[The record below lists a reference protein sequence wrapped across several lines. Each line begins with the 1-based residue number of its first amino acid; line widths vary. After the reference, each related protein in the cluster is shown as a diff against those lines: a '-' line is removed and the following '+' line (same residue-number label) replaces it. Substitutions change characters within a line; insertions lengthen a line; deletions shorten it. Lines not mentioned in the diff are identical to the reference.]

1 MKNTKNFGSAPA
13 LRVSTQPSLLPLGTT
28 HADDGTASRMVD
40 SVDISLPENPSTH
53 RTLLL
58 SEWLGRGMDKWVW
71 ATASQLRALL
81 ASEAVTASTV
91 VGYWRGGMRHFFEFI
106 ETHGPHQPDR
116 LKPEHIEH
124 YIDWLAAQGWAYTSQ
139 KNTYSSTKSVLLA
152 LVSRRVI
159 PASPGLAGL
168 FPANP
173 YPGSNSRTKGATPLS
188 FGERIRLGEALRDD
202 IIAIHRGEFQGAQS
216 QALVV
221 YALAIAIR
229 CGCNPTPLLEAERDC
244 VSDHPFLPTMKTLR
258 LFKRRGN
265 ATQIANL
272 RYSREEDDAIS
283 IPMDGVA
290 VLTKALAL
298 SAPHV
303 ARAKPQHRNRLW
315 LYEPERGSNAGEVTV
330 LTGASLALGIQA
342 LMDRHKLL
350 GDDGQPLSVTL
361 SRLRKTV
368 EMRLFDLSGGDLIAT
383 AALMGHDPKVADT
396 HYLACTQQM
405 REDAAFLGEV
415 LPELHRSGQ
424 AGFIPIKRL
433 DKTPSGLC
441 KDSLFGDKAPKTGG
455 DDYCGEFLSCF
466 SCRSYAITGHPD
478 DLLRLFQTYN
488 FLGLEVENASSD
500 TWRVH
505 YRNTM
510 NLIDRFALDK
520 FGADAVAQAK
530 ARAKAQ
536 PSKFWSSYSLPRG
549 LGHA

>member
-13 LRVSTQPSLLPLGTT
+13 LRVSTQPSLPPLGNS
-28 HADDGTASRMVD
+28 HADDSAASSVGD
-40 SVDISLPENPSTH
+40 SVDISLPENPSAV
-53 RTLLL
+53 RTLRL
-58 SEWLGRGMDKWVW
+58 SEWLGRGLDEWVW
-71 ATASQLRALL
+71 ATTSQLRALL
-81 ASEAVTASTV
+81 ASEAVAVSTV
-91 VGYWRGGMRHFFEFI
+91 KGYWHDGMRYFFDFI
-106 ETHGPHQPDR
+106 EAHGPHQPDR

-124 YIDWLAAQGWAYTSQ
+124 YIDWLAAQGVSYTTQ
-139 KNTYSSTKSVLLA
+139 KHRYTITKSVLLA

-159 PASPGLAGL
+159 PESAGL

-173 YPGSNSRTKGATPLS
+173 YPGSNSRKKGATPLS
-188 FGERIRLGEALRDD
+188 FGERLRLGEALRDD
-202 IIAIHRGEFQGAQS
+202 IIAIHRGEFRGAQS

-229 CGCNPTPLLEAERDC
+229 CGCNTTPLLEAERDC
-244 VSDHPFLPTMKTLR
+244 VNDHPFLPTMKTLR

-272 RYSREEDDAIS
+272 RFSRQDENAIS

-315 LYEPERGSNAGEVTV
+315 LYESEGANAGEVTV
-330 LTGASLALGIQA
+330 LAQNTLNLGIQT
-342 LMDRHKLL
+342 LMDRHQLL
-350 GDDGQPLSVTL
+350 GDDGQPLSVNL

-415 LPELHRSGQ
+415 MPELHRSGQ
-424 AGFIPIKRL
+424 AGVIPIKPL
-433 DKTPSGLC
+433 EKTPSGLC

>member
-1 MKNTKNFGSAPA
+1 MKKAKDFDSLPP
-13 LRVSTQPSLLPLGTT
+13 LLVSTQPGAPPRDSAPGDVSS
-28 HADDGTASRMVD
+28 AD
-40 SVDISLPENPSTH
+40 SVEISLPENPTRK
-53 RTLLL
+53 RTLPL
-58 SEWLGRGMDKWVW
+58 SEWLGRGLDEWVW

-81 ASEAVTASTV
+81 AAESVAVSTV
-91 VGYWRGGMRHFFEFI
+91 VSYWEGGMRTFFKFI
-106 ETHGPHQPDR
+106 EAHGPHQPNR

-124 YIDWLAAQGWAYTSQ
+124 YIDWLSVQGLEYTTQ
-139 KNTYSSTKSVLLA
+139 KTRYTYTKSVLLA

-159 PASPGLAGL
+159 PESAGL
-168 FPANP
+168 FPVNP
-173 YPGSNSRTKGATPLS
+173 YPGSNSRNKGATPLS

-202 IIAIHRGEFQGAQS
+202 IIAIHRGEFKGAQS
-216 QALVV
+216 HAMVV

-229 CGCNPTPLLEAERDC
+229 CGCNTTPLLEAERDC
-244 VSDHPFLPTMKTLR
+244 VSDHPFLPSMKTLR

-265 ATQIANL
+265 ATQIATL
-272 RYSREEDDAIS
+272 RFSRQEDSDIS

-290 VLTKALAL
+290 VLAKALTL
-298 SAPHV
+298 SAPYL

-315 LYEPERGSNAGEVTV
+315 LFESEGGNNAGTVTV
-330 LTGASLALGIQA
+330 LTESTLVYGIQA

-350 GDDGQPLSVTL
+350 QDDGQPLSVNL

-424 AGFIPIKRL
+424 AGVIPIKPL
-433 DKTPSGLC
+433 EKTPSGLC

-455 DDYCGEFLSCF
+455 DAYCGEFLACF

-488 FLGLEVENASSD
+488 FLGLEVENAISN
-500 TWRVH
+500 TWRVQ

-530 ARAKAQ
+530 AQAKAQ